1 MKKIIAL
8 SVFLSA
14 LALAVTGCSNN
25 ANSSSSGNSST
36 GSEATSSVTSASEAT
51 SETSNTSETSPAGT
65 SDTSE
70 TNDTSEAPSA
80 ATRAGQY
87 AEAAS
92 GAAEW
97 PAMMEVTD
105 PEEAMLQF
113 SIDTALC
120 EDYYLSCNLMSVHF
134 NRILIAKP
142 AAGSEE
148 ALKEQFDS
156 YWSYLAGMEKEG
168 LYEAQAVSLSG
179 MVRGETSDGYYYII
193 VNQDGA
199 AAEDAMLAL

>member
-8 SVFLSA
+8 SVILSA

-25 ANSSSSGNSST
+25 ANSSSSGDSSSNSS
-36 GSEATSSVTSASEAT
+36 EVTSSVTSSGEDT

-70 TNDTSEAPSA
+70 TNDTSEAPA

-87 AEAAS
+87 AEAAT

-113 SIDTALC
+113 SIDPALC
-120 EDYYLSCNLMSVHF
+120 EDYYFSCNLMSVHL

-142 AAGSEE
+142 AAGSED

-156 YWSYLAGMEKEG
+156 YHSYLADMEKEG

-179 MVRGETSDGYYYII
+179 MVYGETSDGYYYII